1 MSIKV
6 DPDWWKDLFDEIY
19 LMTDARSVCDHDI
32 TRREVDLI
40 FELIPLNSNH
50 RILDLCGGQGR
61 HSFELYARGITE
73 CTLLDYSS
81 YLVDHAR
88 EHARRCNYSINF
100 IRADAR
106 NTGLSSNSFNH
117 VIIMGNSL
125 GYLYE
130 PDSDKQILM
139 EAKRVLRSGGW
150 ILIDLVNGDFI
161 RNKFNPNSW
170 HEIGSDIV
178 VCRNRELDGNIINV
192 RELVISKREGVLRDQ
207 TYSIRFYQPEDF
219 AELLREVGF
228 SQVTMKTDFSPHLSK
243 DDYGFMNNR
252 MIAIGQKP

>member
-6 DPDWWKDLFDEIY
+6 DPNWWKNLFDEVY
-19 LMTDARSVCDHDI
+19 LITDARSVCDHDI

-40 FELIPLNSNH
+40 CELIPVNPGNQ
-50 RILDLCGGQGR
+50 ILDLCGGHGR
-61 HSFELYARGITE
+61 HSFELYGRGITE

-88 EHARRCNYSINF
+88 EYAERCHYSMNF

-106 NTGLSSNSFNH
+106 NTGLSSGSFDH

-125 GYLYE
+125 GYQHE
-130 PDSDKQILM
+130 TDADRQILL
-139 EAKRVLRSGGW
+139 EVRRVLRSAGW
-150 ILIDLVNGDFI
+150 VLIDLVNGNLI
-161 RNKFNPNSW
+161 RNEFNPNAW
-170 HEIGSDIV
+170 HEIGKDIV
-178 VCRNRELDGNIINV
+178 VCRSRELEENTVNV

-207 TYSIRFYQPEDF
+207 TYSIRFYEPEDF
-219 AELLREVGF
+219 AALLREIGF
-228 SQVTMKTDFSPHLSK
+228 TGVDIKTDFSPHHHK
-243 DDYGFMNNR
+243 DDYGFMNHR